1 MSPGDIKDDRD
12 LLSKLTR
19 GFYDSLP
26 LSFYENSAHF
36 ALGHT
41 PVVAGREAYE
51 ALGHSFAGLEGKA
64 APLSYPERITIRC
77 GCKGT
82 EDTGTRLD
90 RTPADYAI
98 RLVQVQVIDR

>member
-1 MSPGDIKDDRD
+1 MSPGDVADDFD

-26 LSFYENSAHF
+26 LSFHENSVHF

-41 PVVAGREAYE
+41 PVVVERPPYE
-51 ALGHSFAGLEGKA
+51 ALGHSFTGVERGT
-64 APLSYPERITIRC
+64 APLSYPKRITIRC
-77 GCKGT
+77 GCRGT

-90 RTPADYAI
+90 RTPGDYAI
-98 RLVQVQVIDR
+98 RLVQVHVMDR